1 MSENRVSYSKQE
13 LVARLEVSRDSVDR
27 RIREGKAK
35 NHYFGRRVLIPAS
48 ELARLMAEA
57 K

>member
-13 LVARLEVSRDSVDR
+13 VAARLGVSRDSVDR
-27 RIREGKAK
+27 RIREGKVK
-35 NHYFGRRVLIPAS
+35 IVYFGRRVLIPAS